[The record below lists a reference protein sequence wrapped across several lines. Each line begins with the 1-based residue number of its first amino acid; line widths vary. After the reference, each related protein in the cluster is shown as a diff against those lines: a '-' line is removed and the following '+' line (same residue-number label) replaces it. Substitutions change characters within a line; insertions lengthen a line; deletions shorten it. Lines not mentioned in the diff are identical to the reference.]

1 MMIQS
6 LIDRRAE
13 LQRAVDHQA
22 KLQKLL
28 LAAGGIAGPGS
39 IGDPYATEQETHA

>member
-1 MMIQS
+1 M
-6 LIDRRAE
+6 
-13 LQRAVDHQA
+13 QRAVDHQA

-39 IGDPYATEQETHA
+39 IGDPYASQEESHA